1 MQAQNLMDCVFWFWS
16 LWSCRIRQK
25 RSCQCLQQPSSCHH
39 QAIHTP
45 AGSERQ
51 MNYQHNPN
59 STICMTLVLSTVR
72 RTSFRFHE
80 AAFLVCDR
88 ERFSLVVLAHINYK
102 PTGFKSINPC
112 PKSLAG
118 GIHHIW
124 GTQLQRELWRT
135 LSLLKDT
142 WMTQKRLKYKSI
154 KHHDWTCD
162 GSLEQPLWNQSQVA
176 GWSFMAISTACCWQ
190 AALNIGDAA
199 SNQVYLSG
207 RS

>member
-1 MQAQNLMDCVFWFWS
+1 MSSGSGLFDHVASGRKGHASACSSPAAAITRLY
-16 LWSCRIRQK
+16 IH
-25 RSCQCLQQPSSCHH
+25 LQDRKGKWTTS
-39 QAIHTP
+39 TT
-45 AGSERQ
+45 
-51 MNYQHNPN
+51 PN